1 MEKSAIGAAVQLL
14 VDARSN
20 HERIEMLPLECRPN
34 SIEEA
39 YVVQDSLIDRLA
51 ASVNGWKVG
60 ASNAKAQQ
68 NLQTSE
74 PFAGR
79 MLKETTQ
86 ESPATLTKGSLFAPG
101 VEVELAFQ
109 LSKDLPAG
117 DPYSREQIIDAVDRL
132 YPAVEVVDSRYT
144 SGLKAGIPQIIAD
157 NGAHGALILGSAV
170 EHWESVDRL
179 NSAVTLEV
187 NGKNL
192 SSGISSNATGGDPLD
207 SVIWLANDRARRGNG
222 LKAGDLISTGSCC
235 TELGWPKP
243 GDQVRAEFSG
253 IGSVEVQFS

>member
-1 MEKSAIGAAVQLL
+1 M
-14 VDARSN
+14 
-20 HERIEMLPLECRPN
+20 
-34 SIEEA
+34 
-39 YVVQDSLIDRLA
+39 
-51 ASVNGWKVG
+51 
-60 ASNAKAQQ
+60 
-68 NLQTSE
+68 
-74 PFAGR
+74 
-79 MLKETTQ
+79 
-86 ESPATLTKGSLFAPG
+86 
-101 VEVELAFQ
+101 
-109 LSKDLPAG
+109 SKDLPAG

>member
-1 MEKSAIGAAVQLL
+1 MEKSAIGVAVQLL

-20 HERIEMLPLECRPN
+20 HERIEMLPSECRPD

-39 YVVQDSLIDRLA
+39 YVVQDRLIDRLV

-235 TELGWPKP
+235 NELGWPKP